1 MDDFFSLVLLMVR
14 IHAHPYRPNYASAF
28 FIARL
33 FRNSQITKF
42 EWFIWLTKRV
52 YCFAYNIP
60 QNPDLKALGDGIHL
74 LLSLH
79 IREKSVQINQKLA
92 FVNVFNCSHHTVPFY
107 SRFLLNVS
115 DGKIWCRFQT
125 VLEKGPCG
133 PKVLERYVI
142 ESSSSIKAEK
152 ER

>member
-1 MDDFFSLVLLMVR
+1 MDDFLSLVLLMVM
-14 IHAHPYRPNYASAF
+14 AHPYRPKICLCIFYCHSLSEF
-28 FIARL
+28 SDHQVWMFYMVIL
-33 FRNSQITKF
+33 KKK
-42 EWFIWLTKRV
+42 LTKRIS
-52 YCFAYNIP
+52 CFAYNTP
-60 QNPDLKALGDGIHL
+60 HSPDLKALGSGIHL

-125 VLEKGPCG
+125 DAWK
-133 PKVLERYVI
+133 
-142 ESSSSIKAEK
+142 
-152 ER
+152 